1 MKCPNCNSDL
11 VVKELKGKKYLVCGG
26 CKKVFDP
33 IDLLNSTDTGS
44 TGSNQDAESPKLGLS
59 ICSMVLGIVGLLLSC
74 LGIGFFPAVIGFVIA
89 IIALATHRHK
99 GMAIAGLVTSL
110 IGIIIAAAILI
121 TGTAVNSVLEERGL
135 ISEKQ
140 GKKEP
145 AKKDKKSS
153 KKSSKSKEE
162 SASSEPE
169 QPADDNM
176 IDFNTGDYA
185 VKYTGH
191 AVGSDYEGNPCLIVY
206 YDFTNNSSENASSAV
221 SVHMK
226 AFQNGVQCET
236 AIFMEENE
244 AMNNYMKD
252 VQPGTTL
259 NIGQCYS
266 LSDMSPVTLEASELI
281 TLDDLK
287 DTMTIQLQ

>member
-1 MKCPNCNSDL
+1 MFKESLLRNEVGYYVEELLEDFKDNHFYDMIIEIMKSYA
-11 VVKELKGKKYLVCGG
+11 ELDDK
-26 CKKVFDP
+26 
-33 IDLLNSTDTGS
+33 
-44 TGSNQDAESPKLGLS
+44 SN
-59 ICSMVLGIVGLLLSC
+59 
-74 LGIGFFPAVIGFVIA
+74 IGFVIA

-140 GKKEP
+140 DKKEP
-145 AKKDKKSS
+145 AKRDKKSS
-153 KKSSKSKEE
+153 KKSSESKEE
-162 SASSEPE
+162 SANSEPE

-176 IDFNTGDYA
+176 IDLNTGDYT

-191 AVGSDYEGNPCLIVY
+191 AVGNDYEGNPCLIVY
-206 YDFTNNSSENASSAV
+206 YDFTNNSFENASSAV

-244 AMNNYMKD
+244 AMSNYMKD
-252 VQPGTTL
+252 IQPGTTL

-287 DTMTIQLQ
+287 DTARLRP